1 MSAAATLE
9 EPVAAIS
16 SAEPVWKPKYN
27 HWLVGV
33 VVSIAAFMEVL
44 DTSIANVAL
53 PHIAGNMGATN
64 SDSTWV
70 LTSYLAANAI
80 VLPVTGW
87 LTQLFGR
94 KRFFLICIV
103 MFTASS
109 FLCGIAPSLGILLLA
124 RVLQG
129 GFGGGLQPMAQAIMK
144 DAFPP
149 DQQGHAFALYGIS
162 AIVGPAVGPVLGG
175 WLTDNY
181 SWRWIFY
188 INIPMGL
195 LALVLVSQLVEDPPG
210 SRKKNVSLA
219 SLDYLGFGFL
229 AIGIAALQI
238 VLDKGQEDDWF
249 GSHFIVALSIIAV
262 VCLTALI
269 IWEYRQ
275 KHPVVDVH
283 LFKDWH
289 FSACN
294 VMMFVLGIVIYG
306 CAVLLPQMLQ
316 TLMGY
321 TAMVAG
327 FVMSGGAI
335 CLILCFPIAGKLTNK
350 YPAKYIMACGWI
362 CMTLGLC
369 FSFTGAD
376 LQMSFGA
383 ASKLRI
389 VQYVPI
395 SILFVPLTVVSYVG
409 LPSNKNN
416 EAAGLLAFMRNI
428 GGSVGTSIVTTVLA
442 RRAQF
447 HQSILVQHTR
457 STQARA
463 AIKGLA
469 LHLNRAGIGHCDA
482 PKRAVAGVAR
492 MIEAQSYMLSYLD
505 CYFVFAVTTAAMLVI
520 SLCIKKNKPG
530 AGGPPPAH

>member
-1 MSAAATLE
+1 MSTADTISTEAA
-9 EPVAAIS
+9 
-16 SAEPVWKPKYN
+16 WKPKYN
-27 HWLVGV
+27 HWLVGA

-53 PHIAGNMGATN
+53 PHIAGSMGATN

-103 MFTASS
+103 MFTAAS
-109 FLCGIAPSLGILLLA
+109 FLCGIAPSLGVLLLA

-181 SWRWIFY
+181 TWRWIFY

-195 LALVLVSQLVEDPPG
+195 LALLLVYQLVEDPPA
-210 SRKKNVSLA
+210 SRKKNVA
-219 SLDYLGFGFL
+219 RLDYLGFAFL
-229 AIGIAALQI
+229 AVGIAALQV

-249 GSHFIVALSIIAV
+249 GSHFIVALSITAV

-269 IWEYRQ
+269 IWEFFQ
-275 KHPVVDVH
+275 SHPVVDVR

-321 TAMVAG
+321 TALVAG
-327 FVMSGGAI
+327 LVMAGGAI

-350 YPAKYIMACGWI
+350 YPAKRIMACGWVL
-362 CMTLGLC
+362 MTLGMV
-369 FSFTGAD
+369 FSFKGAD

-395 SILFVPLTVVSYVG
+395 SVLFVPLTVVAYLG
-409 LPSNKNN
+409 LPAGKNN
-416 EAAGLLAFMRNI
+416 EAAGLMAFMRNI

-447 HQSILVQHTR
+447 HQSILAQHTR
-457 STQARA
+457 STRSMA
-463 AIKGLA
+463 ATKALA
-469 LHLNRAGIGHCDA
+469 MHLNHAGIGHFDA
-482 PKRAVAGVAR
+482 GRRAVAGIAQA
-492 MIEAQSYMLSYLD
+492 IEAQAAMLAYLD
-505 CYFVFAVTTAAMLVI
+505 CYWIFGVITALMLVV
-520 SLCIKKNKPG
+520 SLCIKSNKPG
-530 AGGPPPAH
+530 AGKPVPAH

>member
-1 MSAAATLE
+1 MTKA
-9 EPVAAIS
+9 PVAAAIT
-16 SAEPVWKPKYN
+16 AEPVWKPKYN
-27 HWLVGV
+27 HWLVGA

-87 LTQLFGR
+87 FTQIFGR
-94 KRFFLICIV
+94 KRFFLICIL

-109 FLCGIAPSLGILLLA
+109 FLCGLAPSLGVLLLA

-144 DAFPP
+144 DSFPA

-195 LALVLVSQLVEDPPG
+195 LALVLVSQLVEDPPA
-210 SRKKNVSLA
+210 SRKKIVDFSR
-219 SLDYLGFGFL
+219 LDYLGFGFL

-249 GSHFIVALSIIAV
+249 GSHFIVALSITAV
-262 VCLTALI
+262 VCLTALV
-269 IWEYRQ
+269 IWEYYQ
-275 KHPVVDVH
+275 KHPVVDVR
-283 LFKDWH
+283 LFRDWH

-350 YPAKYIMACGWI
+350 YPAKYIMACGWV
-362 CMTLGLC
+362 CMTLGMV
-369 FSFTGAD
+369 FSFSGAD

-383 ASKLRI
+383 AAKLRI

-395 SILFVPLTVVSYVG
+395 SIIFVPLTVVSYVG
-409 LPSNKNN
+409 LSATKNN
-416 EAAGLLAFMRNI
+416 EAAGLLAFTRNM
-428 GGSVGTSIVTTVLA
+428 GGSVGTSIVTTVLS
-442 RRAQF
+442 RRMQF
-447 HQSILVQHTR
+447 HQSILAQHTR
-457 STQARA
+457 STHVTMATKA
-463 AIKGLA
+463 LA
-469 LHLNRAGIGHCDA
+469 MHFNHAGMGHYDA
-482 PKRAVAGVAR
+482 HKSAVAGLYQ
-492 MIEAQSYMLSYLD
+492 MIQAQAYMLSYLD
-505 CYFVFAVTTAAMLVI
+505 CYWVFGVTTAAMLVI
-520 SLCIKKNKPG
+520 ALLIKKNNPK
-530 AGGPPPAH
+530 AARSVPAH